1 MFDWVLQEQYC
12 MYMVKHQFV
21 IPLKG
26 SLQDDQFCYFLLD
39 YCPGNSLFHLLMHER
54 LPNPAQSKGDG
65 ADDGS
70 YYLQEKHARFYAA
83 CAILGLEALHT
94 RGIVHRDIKSDNML
108 IDRKGYLLLTDLG
121 FAKPIG
127 ESKTYTICGTKEYF
141 APELVNKKG
150 YDFGVDWWALG
161 VAIYDM
167 MTGYIPFD
175 KPRRKLREANIDAGR
190 VSLYLHPHLSD
201 PAKALISG
209 LLQFKEAD
217 RFGHKDQGG
226 ITFIKNH
233 LFFLGDPEGKFAWS
247 KLEQRQLEAPWIP
260 EQPKSLGP
268 SKRLKDAPFLRYGPK
283 KRNDPFVDYL
293 GTKYKGNVKW
303 NTKPPDN

>member
-83 CAILGLEALHT
+83 CAILGLEALHS
-94 RGIVHRDIKSDNML
+94 RRIVHRDIKSDNML
-108 IDRKGYLLLTDLG
+108 IDREGYLVLTDLG

-127 ESKTYTICGTKEYF
+127 EMKTYTICGTKEYF
-141 APELVNKKG
+141 APELVNKKA

-175 KPRRKLREANIDAGR
+175 KPRKKLRQENIDKGKI
-190 VSLYLHPHLSD
+190 SLFLHDHLSKSAQD
-201 PAKALISG
+201 LLRG
-209 LLQFKEAD
+209 LLKFDVQK
-217 RFGHKDQGG
+217 RYGHKKRGG
-226 ITFIKNH
+226 ITYIKNH
-233 LFFLGDPEGKFAWS
+233 SFFRDSEFSWS
-247 KLEQRQLEAPWIP
+247 ALEQRQLKAPWVP
-260 EQPKSLGP
+260 NSEKPDGQM
-268 SKRLKDAPFLRYGPK
+268 KDAPFIRYPK
-283 KRNDPFVDYL
+283 ISNGQKDPFADFL

-303 NTKPPDN
+303 KTPRNN